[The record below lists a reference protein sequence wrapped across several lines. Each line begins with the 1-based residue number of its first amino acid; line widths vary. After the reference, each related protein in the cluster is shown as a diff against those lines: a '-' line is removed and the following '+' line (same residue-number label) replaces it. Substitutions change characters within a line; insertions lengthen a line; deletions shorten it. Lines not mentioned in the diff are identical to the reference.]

1 MRCTTLLL
9 ALLCQALPALACTAF
24 TVSQDGR
31 SFIGCNEDAWSINA
45 NVRMEQGRIGDYGA
59 IYFAHYNG
67 HPLRAMID
75 QIGMNEM
82 GLMYDG
88 LGIQPKE
95 VQPTPGL
102 KALHFS
108 DLMPL
113 VLRSCATVQEAAAML
128 RNYDHSILPSA
139 MIFMADQHGGYLI
152 VENDTIIEGHDP
164 WFAVGNWRMGQCAD
178 PSAIPIPRLQRGRA
192 LLTAG
197 SGASYEEARDVL
209 KTMTACR
216 DRMGEGTLFSVL
228 FEPTTAKAHLYF
240 YHDFSEVVTFDLKE
254 ELAKGDRTVDMATLF
269 GPRPE
274 YDRLLGYLTPF
285 HHRWLFWTLLA
296 LAGIAGI
303 VGCIALYH
311 TVRAVIGRIRNMQVD
326 HFTPIMA
333 GLASAIT
340 ITLIG
345 VLLMQEGVYYFGLAD
360 VATWFAWLPLVLFL
374 FTAYLFHRAWA
385 ARMQRTWPLWCV
397 ATTLLPFLA
406 LLGYWGML
414 LP

>member
-1 MRCTTLLL
+1 
-9 ALLCQALPALACTAF
+9 
-24 TVSQDGR
+24 
-31 SFIGCNEDAWSINA
+31 
-45 NVRMEQGRIGDYGA
+45 
-59 IYFAHYNG
+59 
-67 HPLRAMID
+67 
-75 QIGMNEM
+75 
-82 GLMYDG
+82 
-88 LGIQPKE
+88 
-95 VQPTPGL
+95 
-102 KALHFS
+102 
-108 DLMPL
+108 
-113 VLRSCATVQEAAAML
+113 
-128 RNYDHSILPSA
+128 
-139 MIFMADQHGGYLI
+139 
-152 VENDTIIEGHDP
+152 
-164 WFAVGNWRMGQCAD
+164 
-178 PSAIPIPRLQRGRA
+178 
-192 LLTAG
+192 
-197 SGASYEEARDVL
+197 
-209 KTMTACR
+209 MTACR

-274 YDRLLGYLTPF
+274 YDRLIGYLTPF

-311 TVRAVIGRIRNMQVD
+311 TVRAVIGRIRNKQVD

-340 ITLIG
+340 ITLID

-360 VATWFAWLPLVLFL
+360 VVTWFAWLPLVLFL